1 MKNLASGEG
10 ATLET
15 IAIHAGVF
23 VCVCVSL
30 QLIPVQLALRRG
42 FQNPPAGRWLR
53 GGMDRRGKG
62 ERGLMGGRKIR
73 GKHAATH

>member
-42 FQNPPAGRWLR
+42 FQNPHTWHMEGWT
-53 GGMDRRGKG
+53 G
-62 ERGLMGGRKIR
+62 EEREREG
-73 GKHAATH
+73 

>member
-53 GGMDRRGKG
+53 HTWHTEGWTG
-62 ERGLMGGRKIR
+62 EEREREG
-73 GKHAATH
+73 